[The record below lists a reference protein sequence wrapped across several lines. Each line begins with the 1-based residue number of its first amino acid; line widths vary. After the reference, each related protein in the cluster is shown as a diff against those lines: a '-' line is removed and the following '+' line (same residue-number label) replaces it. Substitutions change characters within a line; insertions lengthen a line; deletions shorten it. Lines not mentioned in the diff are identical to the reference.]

1 MNKRLNRA
9 LRRAILSL
17 SVIPGAVEES
27 VNREGEFDGVQLSR
41 VTKRFDLRPLN
52 VQPITSRKQLEILRL
67 RSACIRMTDRLKIP
81 PKPARDQKDLCLF
94 AARE

>member
-27 VNREGEFDGVQLSR
+27 LNRERGFGGCL
-41 VTKRFDLRPLN
+41 T
-52 VQPITSRKQLEILRL
+52 I
-67 RSACIRMTDRLKIP
+67 
-81 PKPARDQKDLCLF
+81 ARHETFLICDH
-94 AARE
+94 